1 MQMQEPENFDSV
13 NTDTSHTP
21 SNRNTVSMLHIC
33 EVFQSYYYYYFI
45 SSFIYHNII
54 MQVDFFRNVL
64 LQKKRF

>member
-33 EVFQSYYYYYFI
+33 EVFQSYYYYFI